1 MSLPRGVH
9 AVVARGRQ
17 YFYFQAG
24 RGTLCV
30 GERIKLPKDPQSPE
44 FWQAIR
50 QAQGLPREASTD
62 TINGLIDAYVESP
75 QFQDLTTGSQYQ
87 YRRCLDIARAAWGSL
102 PSAALL
108 PHHVQ
113 AMMDK
118 LAGTP
123 SKANN
128 FLAAMRSLSAY
139 ARPRKLL
146 LQAITE
152 GVKPFERP
160 GGHKPWT
167 PEQLRA
173 AHDRLTGV
181 VRRGIMLYLYTGQRG
196 SDIVR
201 IGWTDIDDG
210 GFSVRQRKTRRDVW
224 CPIVP
229 ELAAEI
235 ATWENRPGPFLLQGN
250 GKPYSRKLFW
260 KHFDEARAEIPE
272 LADVTLHGLRATA
285 VIRLR
290 RAGLSVGQ
298 IGDIAGMSLAT
309 IERYCRFA
317 DRKTSGQ
324 AALVQLT
331 SNAATVKRRRK
342 L

>member
-1 MSLPRGVH
+1 
-9 AVVARGRQ
+9 
-17 YFYFQAG
+17 
-24 RGTLCV
+24 
-30 GERIKLPKDPQSPE
+30 
-44 FWQAIR
+44 
-50 QAQGLPREASTD
+50 
-62 TINGLIDAYVESP
+62 VESP

>member
-1 MSLPRGVH
+1 
-9 AVVARGRQ
+9 
-17 YFYFQAG
+17 
-24 RGTLCV
+24 V